1 MNFEARVYVIEC
13 FLGGANNYGWRGGL
27 HHGFPTD
34 NGKVTYLTAEV
45 RLYLNNAY
53 QMTFSTHPT
62 VSNELDDRELVK
74 MVHDVTYA
82 LFVINKPETP

>member
-1 MNFEARVYVIEC
+1 MSVVEC
-13 FLGGANNYGWRGGL
+13 CLGGANNYGWRGGL